1 MFEREIPTVILSG
14 GQSRRMDRNDK
25 AFLSISNQT
34 LLEIVVGRLQRQ
46 TQQVAINT
54 NSNNPKYTQL
64 GLPILTDEIGGF
76 LGPLAGIFTAMKW
89 ANDMG
94 YKKVAT
100 VAVDTPLFPK
110 NLLKELYSKM
120 KAGNYDIVFANGVYQ
135 IQELREL
142 EKINNSKKKEIYPT
156 GYMYFDYLSKIE
168 KKKHE
173 DFILF
178 APSWSYSKNNCLDK
192 YGFKILSKLIE
203 QNYKV
208 IFRPHPEHFKRSK
221 IQIEIIKN
229 NFSNNSNF
237 IFDDNFSNIES
248 LQKSKL
254 IITDYSG
261 IAIEAF
267 YPFLKPVLYINT
279 EEKIQNDIFYK
290 IKIDAMEDK
299 IRNKFGVQITP
310 EQFSNLST
318 HVSRSLSNIEKIKD
332 EIEIFYKD
340 NFANFKK
347 VVDKNYNILKN
358 LN

>member
-1 MFEREIPTVILSG
+1 MRHLFKILLKNNFDYTFFSEKKNY
-14 GQSRRMDRNDK
+14 QPYMIDLIKKIAEDNKVLYLSFDQNDK
-25 AFLSISNQT
+25 INIHNVENLHLGNYLSRYFVFKYIKTKFFLLTMTDLGNSFLKKSKNVKYYVHFFHAPVSAHKQFTNKAFN
-34 LLEIVVGRLQRQ
+34 
-46 TQQVAINT
+46 
-54 NSNNPKYTQL
+54 
-64 GLPILTDEIGGF
+64 
-76 LGPLAGIFTAMKW
+76 
-89 ANDMG
+89 
-94 YKKVAT
+94 
-100 VAVDTPLFPK
+100 
-110 NLLKELYSKM
+110 
-120 KAGNYDIVFANGVYQ
+120 NYDIVFANGVYQ

-192 YGFKILSKLIE
+192 HGFKILSKLIE